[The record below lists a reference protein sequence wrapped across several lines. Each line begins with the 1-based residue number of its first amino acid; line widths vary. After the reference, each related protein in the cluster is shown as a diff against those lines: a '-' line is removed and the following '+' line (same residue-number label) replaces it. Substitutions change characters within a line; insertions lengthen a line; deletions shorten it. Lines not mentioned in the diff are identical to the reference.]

1 MGARVAVVKQG
12 TSHGLQGFNDT
23 IVAKLKLS
31 DDLVGLSDNWVLMAR
46 VLVRNGDSDP
56 QNVTVKL
63 VHDANVVILEDTHF
77 LNHNDYVCI
86 YLQTGFK
93 TTGSRETIT
102 LECSTFLGGAEN
114 ASLMALQVDELII
127 Q

>member
-12 TSHGLQGFNDT
+12 ISHGLSGFSDT

-31 DDLVGLSDNWVLMAR
+31 ADHVGIGDNWVLMAR

-56 QNVTVKL
+56 QFVTVKL
-63 VHDANVVILEDTHF
+63 VHDANVVILEDRHF

-93 TTGSRETIT
+93 TTGAPETIT
-102 LECSTFLGGAEN
+102 LECNTFQGGAEN
-114 ASLMALQVDELII
+114 ASLMALQVDELFL